1 MNNNLIVYKN
11 CSRGGVSSVIRG
23 RARANPEAHFDAVF
37 ELNKGGIA
45 TFADFPNLSCRVV
58 GSRLADY
65 TNHILANRQYDRVSV
80 LSNPQLANTL
90 EVPDSTELVYEIHSG
105 AFSVVKKEMD
115 VLDQSRIDV
124 FRVPSQ
130 YSAFHVLP
138 MIKPRFR
145 RRLEV
150 VPNLVDTYFF
160 NAESDAPYHMF
171 SDEITPL
178 IWVGRFDRGKGPKY
192 LLRLLAQLPERFHAF
207 VVISLE
213 TQPGPASDF
222 FAEAA
227 SLRVEDR
234 VHLRMNL
241 SSSELASFYRGAARR
256 GGSFIST
263 SLVESF
269 GYALVEAPSCGL
281 NVVAFDLPVIQE
293 HSDFHTRMTTVQPG
307 NVEAMAEVLTGREA

>member
-1 MNNNLIVYKN
+1 M
-11 CSRGGVSSVIRG
+11 
-23 RARANPEAHFDAVF
+23 
-37 ELNKGGIA
+37 
-45 TFADFPNLSCRVV
+45 
-58 GSRLADY
+58 
-65 TNHILANRQYDRVSV
+65 
-80 LSNPQLANTL
+80 
-90 EVPDSTELVYEIHSG
+90 PDSTELVYEIHSG
-105 AFSVVKKEMD
+105 AFSIVKKELD

-124 FRVPSQ
+124 FRVPSH

-138 MIKPRFR
+138 MLKPRFR

-150 VPNLVDTYFF
+150 VPNRVDTHFF
-160 NAESDAPYHMF
+160 NDALDAPHHTF

-178 IWVGRFDRGKGPKY
+178 IWVGRFDRGKGSKY

-213 TQPGPASDF
+213 TQPGPASEF

-241 SSSELASFYRGAARR
+241 SASELASFYRGAARR
-256 GGSFIST
+256 GGSFVST

-281 NVVAFDLPVIQE
+281 DVVAFDLPVIQE
-293 HSDFHTRMTTVQPG
+293 HSAFHSQMITVQPG
-307 NVEAMAEVLTGREA
+307 NVEEMANVLTSNAL

>member
-1 MNNNLIVYKN
+1 MSNNLIVYKN

-23 RARANPEAHFDAVF
+23 RARANPDAHYDAIF
-37 ELNKGGIA
+37 ELNKGGVA
-45 TFADFPNLSCRVV
+45 TFEEFANLSCRVV
-58 GSRLADY
+58 GSRLAEY
-65 TNHILANRQYDRVSV
+65 TNHVLANREYDRVSV

-90 EVPDSTELVYEIHSG
+90 EVPDNTELVYEIHSG
-105 AFSVVKKEMD
+105 AFSVVKKELD
-115 VLDQSRIDV
+115 VLDQSRVDV
-124 FRVPSQ
+124 FRVPSH

-138 MIKPRFR
+138 MLKPRFR

-150 VPNLVDTYFF
+150 VPNRVDTYFF
-160 NAESDAPYHMF
+160 NDALDAPYNTF

-178 IWVGRFDRGKGPKY
+178 IWVGRFDRGKGSKY

-213 TQPGPASDF
+213 TQPGPASEF

-227 SLRVEDR
+227 SLRVEHR

-241 SSSELASFYRGAARR
+241 SAAELASFYRGAARS
-256 GGSFIST
+256 GGSFVST

-281 NVVAFDLPVIQE
+281 DVVAFDLPVIQE
-293 HSDFHTRMTTVQPG
+293 HSEFHSQMTTVQPG
-307 NVEAMAEVLTGREA
+307 NVEEMVNALTSNEV